1 MQSQDVDTEKEL
13 SADREKVAKQRELE
27 EKISAGNAKDAVAIL
42 KDNMAVEINMEQA
55 VRLLDLIPLDL
66 SAETENEQQ
75 VLTSVAY
82 TGLKNRGLLRGFGCV
97 QASPQYLPYP
107 AKEIDVEALQETIAL
122 PMSALTPKNSQYG
135 WLAAGLGLCTV
146 EYLLAANAGLDPLRT
161 VIPFTAF
168 LFVLDRVLTSGAAFE
183 SVYRFLFPKYKE
195 KVIKHEAG
203 HFLLAYLLG
212 CPIQGFFLSAWDAT
226 RAGIRGQAGTVF
238 FDNDL
243 SSQLNSNR
251 VTRTAIDRYTIVLMG
266 GIAAEAMNY
275 EQAEGGASDESALV
289 SFLVGLL
296 PPWQPQQV
304 LNQARWAV
312 TEAILLLRE
321 HRAAYDSLCDAMTR
335 GESLGTCISVLDKA
349 LMEFDELPVEKRA
362 RERGPLFERANPIEG
377 KEASI
382 KEMDG
387 KIAEK
392 EAKLLQLQ
400 REEEEI
406 RARIRELDREG
417 SKPEM
422 KDSMWDKSET
432 ERFMST
438 LLKAHRKQM
447 AKTSTKSVDALLAEA
462 ERNRRLAEIDLSL
475 KKLDVDLE
483 EVRAKIAQIENAR

>member
-1 MQSQDVDTEKEL
+1 
-13 SADREKVAKQRELE
+13 
-27 EKISAGNAKDAVAIL
+27 
-42 KDNMAVEINMEQA
+42 
-55 VRLLDLIPLDL
+55 
-66 SAETENEQQ
+66 
-75 VLTSVAY
+75 
-82 TGLKNRGLLRGFGCV
+82 
-97 QASPQYLPYP
+97 
-107 AKEIDVEALQETIAL
+107 
-122 PMSALTPKNSQYG
+122 MSALTPKNAQYG

-146 EYLLAANAGLDPLRT
+146 EYFLALNAGLDPLRT

-168 LFVLDRVLTSGAAFE
+168 LFVVDRLLTSGAAFE
-183 SVYRFLFPKYKE
+183 SAYRFLFPKYKE

-243 SSQLNSNR
+243 STQLNANR

-321 HRAAYDSLCDAMTR
+321 HRAAYDSLCDAMAR
-335 GESLGTCISVLDKA
+335 GESLGTCISVLENA
-349 LMEFDELPVEKRA
+349 LMEFEELPSEKRA
-362 RERGPLFERANPIEG
+362 RERASLYERADSNEVR
-377 KEASI
+377 EASI
-382 KEMDG
+382 KDMDG
-387 KIAEK
+387 RIAEK
-392 EAKLLQLQ
+392 EQRLLQLQ
-400 REEEEI
+400 KEEDEI
-406 RARIRELDREG
+406 RLKIRELGREG
-417 SKPEM
+417 STTETKG
-422 KDSMWDKSET
+422 SMWDKSET

-447 AKTSTKSVDALLAEA
+447 AMSSSKSVDSLLAEA
-462 ERNRRLAEIDLSL
+462 ERNRRLAEIDLAI
-475 KKLDVDLE
+475 KKLDVELE
-483 EVRAKIAQIENAR
+483 E